1 LKQTTYTIPS
11 REEILAI
18 FRQAGSP
25 LDSGAVARALQV
37 DPEAEGVLTRR
48 LNAMER
54 DGQIRANASGEYQ
67 LTDHSSFVSGRVSA
81 HRDGF
86 GFVIPDEG
94 GDDLFLPDKEMQKV
108 LHGDRVLARVIGTD
122 RRGRPEGTIVEVVE
136 RANTHIIGRLLQ
148 EDGVWKVAPE
158 DKRIGQDILLANRP
172 DKAKAGQ
179 VVSVELV
186 EQPSR
191 FKQPTG
197 RIVEVLGEL
206 DDPGMEIEIAVRKFG
221 VPHVFSAA
229 ALKQANKLPNEVR
242 DIDLG
247 ERVDLR
253 DVPLVTIDG
262 ADARDFDDAVY
273 CEPVKIGRTRGYRLL
288 VAIADVSNYVKPGD
302 PLDDDA
308 IERSTS
314 VYFPRRVIPMLPEKL
329 SNGLCSLNPAV
340 DRLTLVC
347 DMVVSEDGE
356 VGAYQFYPAVMH
368 SAARLTYDEVAT
380 ILGNT
385 QGPEAGRRPGI
396 VPHLLHLNE
405 VFRALLKARQER
417 GAIDF
422 ETTETYI
429 VSNAMGKIEKILPRT
444 RNDAHRLI
452 EECMLAA
459 NVCAA
464 DFLIR
469 HDQPSTF
476 RIHAVPT
483 EEKLNQLRT
492 FLKQA
497 GLNLGGGTTPQA
509 RDYAELMTRIKERP
523 DATLLQTM
531 LLRSMQQA
539 VYSPDNVGH
548 FGLAYEHYAHF
559 TSPIRRYPDLLTH
572 RAIKAVLKGKK
583 YEPTGID
590 LSKLNT
596 TISNSARKQAAK
608 DKADGKQKDPK
619 DLTVWDALGVH
630 CSANERRA
638 DEASRDVEN
647 WLKCYY
653 MQDKLGEEFTGVISG
668 VTPFGIFVQ
677 LDELFVEG
685 LVHISGLGTGD
696 YFQYDEARHELR
708 SDRTGKAFK
717 LTDQVTVQVARV
729 DLESRKIDLVLAQ
742 PAADKAALPA
752 PLERAR
758 ALAQE
763 ALTEKE
769 PKESRRRKRNRN
781 KNKGNREQNP
791 VADEA
796 QTWPIPADAAALDA
810 DDAVD
815 EDVTAS
821 DESPDDVVFVPPS
834 RSSRR
839 RKARAQRAEA
849 ARAAEAGNAG
859 ASVPAAAE
867 VAPPP
872 PPPAV
877 EPAAVEPPVAAPVE
891 AAPVPAEPA
900 PAPAP
905 KKKRAPKRV
914 VEEAVAPLQE
924 PVPAPAL
931 APAPEPV
938 AAPAEQAP
946 KKKRAAKKAPQ
957 EAAALAPEPAPV
969 PAPAPE
975 PVAVPAAPAA
985 PAEPA
990 PKKKRAAKQAPQ
1002 EAAVPAPAAAAAPEP
1017 EPAPAEPAPKK
1028 KRAAMPAVL
1037 AAPAAESAPA
1047 EPAPKK
1053 KRASSKP
1060 AEPAVQAVVAGPAK
1074 KAAAKKAVAQQA
1086 VAKKAAAKKAAPK
1099 AK

>member
-1 LKQTTYTIPS
+1 MKHPTYTIPS
-11 REEILAI
+11 REEILGI

-67 LTDHSSFVSGRVSA
+67 LTDHSSFISGRVSA

-86 GFVIPDEG
+86 GFVIPEEG
-94 GDDLFLPDKEMQKV
+94 GDDLFLSDKEMQKV
-108 LHGDRVLARVIGTD
+108 LHGDRVLARVVGTD

-136 RANTHIIGRLLQ
+136 RANTHIIGRLLN
-148 EDGVWKVAPE
+148 ENGVWIVAPE
-158 DKRIGQDILLANRP
+158 DKRIGQDILVGDGP
-172 DKAKAGQ
+172 GKAKAGQ

-221 VPHVFSAA
+221 VPHVFSGG

-242 DIDLG
+242 DADLV

-273 CEPVKIGRTRGYRLL
+273 CEPVQIGRAQGYRLL
-288 VAIADVSNYVKPGD
+288 VAIADVSHYVKPGD

-347 DMVVSEDGE
+347 DMVVSSDGV

-368 SAARLTYDEVAT
+368 SAARLTYDEVAA

-385 QGPEAGRRPGI
+385 KGPEAGRRPGI
-396 VPHLLHLNE
+396 VPHLLNLNE
-405 VFRALLKARQER
+405 AFRALLKARQER

-509 RDYAELMTRIKERP
+509 RDYAELMKRIKERP
-523 DATLLQTM
+523 DAALLQTM

-572 RAIKAVLKGKK
+572 RAIKAVLKGRK

-596 TISNSARKQAAK
+596 TLSNSARKQAAK
-608 DKADGKQKDPK
+608 DKADGKQKDAK
-619 DLTVWDALGVH
+619 DLTIWDALGVH

-647 WLKCYY
+647 WLKCFY
-653 MQDKLGEEFTGVISG
+653 MKDKLGEEFTGVISG

-717 LTDQVTVQVARV
+717 LTDHVTVQVARV

-742 PAADKAALPA
+742 PAAETAAVPA

-758 ALAQE
+758 AVAQE
-763 ALTEKE
+763 ALAQKE

-781 KNKGNREQNP
+781 KNKGQREDQAPAQSLSWP
-791 VADEA
+791 VPVDADE
-796 QTWPIPADAAALDA
+796 DAAEA
-810 DDAVD
+810 DVP
-815 EDVTAS
+815 TAS

-839 RKARAQRAEA
+839 RKARAAQRAEA
-849 ARAAEAGNAG
+849 AAA
-859 ASVPAAAE
+859 AAAE
-867 VAPPP
+867 PASAPTPS
-872 PPPAV
+872 
-877 EPAAVEPPVAAPVE
+877 AA
-891 AAPVPAEPA
+891 PA

-905 KKKRAPKRV
+905 A
-914 VEEAVAPLQE
+914 AA
-924 PVPAPAL
+924 PAPA
-931 APAPEPV
+931 PAPV
-938 AAPAEQAP
+938 AAPAPAVAPAPVAEEPAP

-957 EAAALAPEPAPV
+957 EAAAPAPAPAPV
-969 PAPAPE
+969 PAPAPA
-975 PVAVPAAPAA
+975 PVAEAPAA
-985 PAEPA
+985 ATEAAPSEPA
-990 PKKKRAAKQAPQ
+990 PKKKRAAKKALPEAEAVAPVA
-1002 EAAVPAPAAAAAPEP
+1002 EPAPAPAP
-1017 EPAPAEPAPKK
+1017 EPAPAAPAPKK
-1028 KRAAMPAVL
+1028 KRATKK
-1037 AAPAAESAPA
+1037 AAQEPAAEAVVAPIPVPAPAPAPA
-1047 EPAPKK
+1047 EA
-1053 KRASSKP
+1053 A
-1060 AEPAVQAVVAGPAK
+1060 PAK
-1074 KAAAKKAVAQQA
+1074 KAAKKPAAR
-1086 VAKKAAAKKAAPK
+1086 KAAAKQGGTQEGAAEAEAKAP
-1099 AK
+1099 AKPASKTSRKKNVTNEK